1 MSAVASFHRVTV
13 RDPSGGVADG
23 PRRVIDVLEIGP
35 EWEGVDWVISEI
47 AAMRGVESI
56 VFPGGRPV
64 TIAGA
69 PGRWMSGPPLE
80 DAISLLHGIDADLMA
95 DVTDDDFDHDS
106 AEDVLE
112 AIVAMRLMFQS
123 ARDAGDAVVARVPR
137 G

>member
-13 RDPSGGVADG
+13 RDASGGTSDG

-35 EWEGVDWVISEI
+35 EWEGVDWVIAEV
-47 AAMRGVESI
+47 AAMRGTESL
-56 VFPGGRPV
+56 VFPGGRAV

-69 PGRWMSGPPLE
+69 PGRWMSGGPLE
-80 DAISLLHGIDADLMA
+80 DALTLLHGIDADLMA
-95 DVTDDDFDHDS
+95 DVTDDDFDQHS
-106 AEDVLE
+106 AEEVLE
-112 AIVAMRLMFQS
+112 AIVAMRLMFQA